1 MFYAMGFK
9 KKKKKLIEDATAFL
23 LQTKCVIY
31 AL

>member
-1 MFYAMGFK
+1 MPWVLK
-9 KKKKKLIEDATAFL
+9 RKKKKLIEDATAFL